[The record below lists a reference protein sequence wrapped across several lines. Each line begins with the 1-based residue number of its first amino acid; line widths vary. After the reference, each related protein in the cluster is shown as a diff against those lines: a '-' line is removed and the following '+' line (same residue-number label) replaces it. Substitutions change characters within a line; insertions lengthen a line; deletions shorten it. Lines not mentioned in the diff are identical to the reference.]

1 MEVLVEESSS
11 YEKCLEKI
19 TKKYGPS
26 IEVTRTETKKKGG
39 IFGLFAREVVSVT
52 FLIYNK
58 PFVPQN
64 LKPREEG
71 IKEEPIQI
79 STKPIKLLSAPL
91 NDDEERLKILKRAAE
106 QSENMAAKVD
116 PYIRKIE
123 KSFPVEND
131 QIQKLADTVNKLV
144 EHIADK
150 KTESSE
156 HENVEKISEILE
168 NNDFSAK
175 YIKFI
180 TGRIKKDLTLSE
192 LSDFDCVQ
200 RAVLDWIAESVCIAE
215 PVIDGTKGRTVIL
228 VGPTGVGKTTTL
240 AKLSAYY
247 VKVVSKELGHPV
259 NVQVI
264 TIDDYRIG
272 AIFQMK
278 RYCEIMEIPLA
289 IAQNS
294 QDLYKY
300 LELYKNSADVICIDT
315 TGRSPNDQRNI
326 LEMQECLSVIDSE
339 NSIIYLTISAVAKAS
354 DIKEIINQYK
364 GFKYSGLIITKLD
377 ETLHSG
383 SLISILHECKIPVV
397 YVTSGQEVPKNIQ
410 KASTTTFL
418 KKLKGFVL
426 EEDYIE
432 KKFGDEK
439 PIIWK

>member
-1 MEVLVEESSS
+1 M
-11 YEKCLEKI
+11 
-19 TKKYGPS
+19 
-26 IEVTRTETKKKGG
+26 
-39 IFGLFAREVVSVT
+39 
-52 FLIYNK
+52 
-58 PFVPQN
+58 
-64 LKPREEG
+64 
-71 IKEEPIQI
+71 
-79 STKPIKLLSAPL
+79 
-91 NDDEERLKILKRAAE
+91 
-106 QSENMAAKVD
+106 
-116 PYIRKIE
+116 
-123 KSFPVEND
+123 
-131 QIQKLADTVNKLV
+131 
-144 EHIADK
+144 
-150 KTESSE
+150 
-156 HENVEKISEILE
+156 
-168 NNDFSAK
+168 
-175 YIKFI
+175 
-180 TGRIKKDLTLSE
+180 
-192 LSDFDCVQ
+192 
-200 RAVLDWIAESVCIAE
+200 DWIAESVCIAE
-215 PVIDGTKGRTVIL
+215 PVIEGTKGRTVIL

-315 TGRSPNDQRNI
+315 TGRSPNDQKNI

-364 GFKYSGLIITKLD
+364 GFKYSGLSMTKLD

-410 KASTTTFL
+410 KASTTIFL